1 MSINFNIL
9 NNIKTSESNHLLN
22 ILVLNTNIDI
32 DINELSELNNYG
44 NVFIVVSTPLESSQL
59 IGKLGAYKNIKVI
72 LKQRIPIKFYDLVIS
87 KYPTDLLNLI
97 ISNLTVKYLY
107 LIEKPEEF
115 TLQNYYEFSQ
125 NSFRLKNITT
135 TSQNNINSEESNINV
150 INENVDLGEENI
162 DYDIFIKN
170 LSITPIKYD
179 KYEINYLNPA
189 IPGKV
194 SIIMIISALNNNF
207 AEVIR
212 KLKAQEY
219 PLIEFIIID
228 NGAGFRNNVKPN
240 IRYGTK
246 MDIGF
251 CEYHAKELC
260 SGEYMF
266 ILHEDSELF
275 DINEYIEQ
283 GKYEVR

>member
-9 NNIKTSESNHLLN
+9 NTIQTSESNHLLN
-22 ILVLNTNIDI
+22 ILVLNTDMSINL
-32 DINELSELNNYG
+32 NELGELNNYG
-44 NVFIVVSTPLESSQL
+44 NIFIVVSTPLESSQL
-59 IGKLGAYKNIKVI
+59 IGRLNAYKNIKVV
-72 LKQRIPIKFYDLVIS
+72 LEQRIPIRSYDLVIS
-87 KYPTDLLNLI
+87 NYPTSLLNLI
-97 ISNLTVKYLY
+97 LSNLTVKYLY
-107 LIEKPEEF
+107 LINKPEGFE
-115 TLQNYYEFSQ
+115 LQNYYEFAQ
-125 NSFRLKNITT
+125 NSFRLKGVTT
-135 TSQNNINSEESNINV
+135 TSQNNINNEQSNMNV
-150 INENVDLGEENI
+150 VNEDTDMGEENV
-162 DYDIFIKN
+162 DYDIFIKE

-179 KYEINYLNPA
+179 EYRINYLKPA
-189 IPGKV
+189 VPGKV
-194 SIIMIISALNNNF
+194 SVVMIISALNNTF

-240 IRYGTK
+240 IRYGSK
-246 MDIGF
+246 MEIDF

-275 DINEYIEQ
+275 DINECIEQ
-283 GKYEVR
+283 GKYETR